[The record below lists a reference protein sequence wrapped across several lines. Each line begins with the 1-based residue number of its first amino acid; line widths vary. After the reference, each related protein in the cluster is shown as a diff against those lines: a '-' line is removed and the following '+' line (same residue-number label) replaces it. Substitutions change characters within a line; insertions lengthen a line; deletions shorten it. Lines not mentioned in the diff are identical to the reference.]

1 MKRALTLLLALVMI
15 LALAA
20 CGETKEA
27 DVVENV
33 DPESNSVVIET
44 PPAIVSGP
52 DTPVE
57 NYPSVD
63 ALPTTVPTANPNP
76 SAVTVP
82 DPVSTPGVTIV
93 GGNEGAGN
101 EGAGGENNGDNAPA
115 EEDHPEITFADD
127 SGEMYYPTA
136 TDLEKQNAKWGY
148 TNVLHANFRVGPGE
162 QYKIYESLPKY
173 AVLKVIS
180 IEGNWAK
187 VWYDGYMLGY
197 VHKNFISFGTPP
209 AA

>member
-63 ALPTTVPTANPNP
+63 TLPTTVPTANPNP
-76 SAVTVP
+76 SATTVP
-82 DPVSTPGVTIV
+82 GPAATPGVTIV
-93 GGNEGAGN
+93 DGTPGTGTETPT
-101 EGAGGENNGDNAPA
+101 DNTPA
-115 EEDHPEITFADD
+115 DTTEDHPEITFADD
-127 SGEMYYPTA
+127 TGEMYYPTA
-136 TDLEKQNAKWGY
+136 SDLDKQNAKWGY

-173 AVLKVIS
+173 APVKVIS
-180 IEGNWAK
+180 IEGKWAK
-187 VWYDGYMLGY
+187 IWYDGYMLGY
-197 VHKNFISFGTPP
+197 VYKDYISFGTPP
-209 AA
+209 TT

>member
-1 MKRALTLLLALVMI
+1 MKRALSFLLALVMV

-33 DPESNSVVIET
+33 DPVDNSVVIET

-57 NYPSVD
+57 NYPVVD
-63 ALPTTVPTANPNP
+63 VVPTTVPTVNPNP
-76 SAVTVP
+76 QATAIP
-82 DPVSTPGVTIV
+82 DPVSTPGISIV
-93 GGNEGAGN
+93 DGGE
-101 EGAGGENNGDNAPA
+101 GGENQGGTTPA
-115 EEDHPEITFADD
+115 AGEDHPEITFADD

-136 TDLEKQNAKWGY
+136 TDWEKQNAKWAY
-148 TNVLHANFRVGPGE
+148 TNVLHANFRVGPGT

-173 AVLKVIS
+173 APLQVIS
-180 IEGNWAK
+180 IDGNWAK

-197 VHKNFISFGTPP
+197 IYKDYITFGTPP
-209 AA
+209 TT

>member
-1 MKRALTLLLALVMI
+1 MKKLLTLLLALAMI

-33 DPESNSVVIET
+33 NPENNPVVIET

-57 NYPSVD
+57 NYPTVD
-63 ALPTTVPTANPNP
+63 VLPTTAPATNDNP
-76 SAVTVP
+76 SAVTGP
-82 DPVSTPGVTIV
+82 AATPGVTV
-93 GGNEGAGN
+93 VEGTPATTN
-101 EGAGGENNGDNAPA
+101 APQENNATTETA
-115 EEDHPEITFADD
+115 EHPEITFADD
-127 SGEMYYPTA
+127 TGEMYYPTA
-136 TDLEKQNAKWGY
+136 TDWEKQNAKWAY
-148 TNVLHANFRVGPGE
+148 TNVLHANFRVGPGT

-173 AVLKVIS
+173 APLQVIS
-180 IEGNWAK
+180 IDGNWAK

-197 VHKNFISFGTPP
+197 IYKDYITFGTPP
-209 AA
+209 KT

>member
-63 ALPTTVPTANPNP
+63 TLPTTVPTANPNP
-76 SAVTVP
+76 SATTVP
-82 DPVSTPGVTIV
+82 GPAATPGVTIV
-93 GGNEGAGN
+93 DGTPGTGTETPT
-101 EGAGGENNGDNAPA
+101 DNTPA
-115 EEDHPEITFADD
+115 DTTEDHPEITFADD
-127 SGEMYYPTA
+127 TGEMYYPTA
-136 TDLEKQNAKWGY
+136 SDLDKQNAKWGY

-173 AVLKVIS
+173 APVKVIS

-187 VWYDGYMLGY
+187 IWYDGYMLGY
-197 VHKNFISFGTPP
+197 VYKDYISFGTPP
-209 AA
+209 TT

>member
-76 SAVTVP
+76 SATTVP
-82 DPVSTPGVTIV
+82 GPAATPGVTIV
-93 GGNEGAGN
+93 DGTPGTGTETPT
-101 EGAGGENNGDNAPA
+101 DNTPA
-115 EEDHPEITFADD
+115 DTTEDHPEITFADD
-127 SGEMYYPTA
+127 TGEMYYPTA
-136 TDLEKQNAKWGY
+136 SDLDKQNAKWGY

-173 AVLKVIS
+173 APVKVIS
-180 IEGNWAK
+180 IEGKWAK
-187 VWYDGYMLGY
+187 IWYDGYMLGY
-197 VHKNFISFGTPP
+197 VYKDYISFGTPP
-209 AA
+209 TT

>member
-76 SAVTVP
+76 SATTVP
-82 DPVSTPGVTIV
+82 GPAATPGITIV
-93 GGNEGAGN
+93 DGTPGTGTETPT
-101 EGAGGENNGDNAPA
+101 DNTPA
-115 EEDHPEITFADD
+115 DTTEDHPEITFADD
-127 SGEMYYPTA
+127 TGEMYYPTA
-136 TDLEKQNAKWGY
+136 SDLDKQNAKWGY

-173 AVLKVIS
+173 APVKVIS
-180 IEGNWAK
+180 IEGKWAK
-187 VWYDGYMLGY
+187 IWYDGYMLGY
-197 VHKNFISFGTPP
+197 VYKDYISFGTPP
-209 AA
+209 TT